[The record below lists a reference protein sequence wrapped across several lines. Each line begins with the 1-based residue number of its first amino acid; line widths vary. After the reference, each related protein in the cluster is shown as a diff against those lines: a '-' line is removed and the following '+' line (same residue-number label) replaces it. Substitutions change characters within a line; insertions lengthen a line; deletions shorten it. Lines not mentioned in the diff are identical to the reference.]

1 MYILSYNIPY
11 KDLDMAMEKL
21 QIHNIYNVFYESP
34 LEITTDDYGYGYIEK
49 DDDGNIVGMW
59 ADYIEK
65 DDEDITLKVAMDD
78 TEGELNEF
86 IELVDSILGVKH
98 IALEENNTDYTTF
111 EFPAIHLDDT
121 WVIASPDEEY
131 PNKKQINFISQGAFG
146 TGMHE
151 TTQDILRLILN
162 KLDLKDKSVLDIGT
176 GSGILSIAASLTGA
190 AKVDAVDIRDI
201 TDEVELNASLNNIT
215 NIKAIVGNILE
226 DESQIDESYDWIFI
240 NIGGEETKMFMEFI
254 NKHLNENGDLL
265 VSGLVEWSFDEVK
278 ANVEKYGFEFIEKY
292 QTNEWCT
299 ATFKKR

>member
-49 DDDGNIVGMW
+49 DD
-59 ADYIEK
+59 
-65 DDEDITLKVAMDD
+65 EDITLKVAMED

-98 IALEENNTDYTTF
+98 IGLEENTNDYTTF
-111 EFPAIHLDDT
+111 EFPAIHIDDT
-121 WVIASPDEEY
+121 WVIASPEEEY
-131 PNKKQINFISQGAFG
+131 PNKNKINFISQGAFG
-146 TGMHE
+146 TGLHE

-162 KLDLKDKSVLDIGT
+162 KLELKDKTVLDIGT
-176 GSGILSIAASLTGA
+176 GSGILSIAASFTGA
-190 AKVDAVDIRDI
+190 KKVDAVDIRDI
-201 TDEVELNASLNNIT
+201 TDEVELNASLNNIN

-226 DESQIDESYDWIFI
+226 DESQIDEFYDWIFI

-254 NKHLNENGDLL
+254 NNHLNKNGNLL
-265 VSGLVEWSFDEVK
+265 VSGLVEWSFDEMK
-278 ANVEKYGFEFIEKY
+278 ANVEKYGFKFIEKY

-299 ATFKKR
+299 ATFKKSK

>member
-34 LEITTDDYGYGYIEK
+34 LEITTDDYGYG
-49 DDDGNIVGMW
+49 
-59 ADYIEK
+59 YIEK

-111 EFPAIHLDDT
+111 EFPAIHIDDT

-162 KLDLKDKSVLDIGT
+162 KLDLKDKTVLDIGT

-201 TDEVELNASLNNIT
+201 TDEVELNASLNNIN

-226 DESQIDESYDWIFI
+226 DESQIDEFYDWIFI

>member
-49 DDDGNIVGMW
+49 DD
-59 ADYIEK
+59 
-65 DDEDITLKVAMDD
+65 EDITLKVAMDD

-86 IELVDSILGVKH
+86 IDLVDSILGVKH

-190 AKVDAVDIRDI
+190 KKVDAVDIRDI

>member
-49 DDDGNIVGMW
+49 DD
-59 ADYIEK
+59 
-65 DDEDITLKVAMDD
+65 EDITLKVAMED
-78 TEGELNEF
+78 TEEELNEF

-98 IALEENNTDYTTF
+98 IGLEENTNDYTTF
-111 EFPAIHLDDT
+111 EFPAIHIDDT
-121 WVIASPDEEY
+121 WVIASPEEEY
-131 PNKKQINFISQGAFG
+131 PKKNKINFISQGAFG
-146 TGMHE
+146 TGLHE

-162 KLDLKDKSVLDIGT
+162 KLELKDKTVLDIGT
-176 GSGILSIAASLTGA
+176 GSGILSIAASFTGA
-190 AKVDAVDIRDI
+190 KKVDAVDIRDI
-201 TDEVELNASLNNIT
+201 TDEVELNASLNNIN

-226 DESQIDESYDWIFI
+226 DESQIDEFYDWIFI

-254 NKHLNENGDLL
+254 NNHLNKNGNLL

-278 ANVEKYGFEFIEKY
+278 ANVEKYGFKFIEKY

-299 ATFKKR
+299 ATFKKSK

>member
-34 LEITTDDYGYGYIEK
+34 LEITTDDYGYG
-49 DDDGNIVGMW
+49 
-59 ADYIEK
+59 YIEK

-176 GSGILSIAASLTGA
+176 GSGILSIAASFTGA
-190 AKVDAVDIRDI
+190 KKVDAVDIRDI
-201 TDEVELNASLNNIT
+201 TDEVELNASLNNIN

-226 DESQIDESYDWIFI
+226 DESQIDEFYDWIFI

-265 VSGLVEWSFDEVK
+265 VSGLVEWSFNEVK

>member
-34 LEITTDDYGYGYIEK
+34 LEITTDDYGYG
-49 DDDGNIVGMW
+49 
-59 ADYIEK
+59 YIEK

-190 AKVDAVDIRDI
+190 KKVDAVDIRDI

-215 NIKAIVGNILE
+215 NIKAIVENILE

>member
-34 LEITTDDYGYGYIEK
+34 LEITTDDYGYG
-49 DDDGNIVGMW
+49 
-59 ADYIEK
+59 YIEK

-254 NKHLNENGDLL
+254 NKHLNENGNLL
-265 VSGLVEWSFDEVK
+265 VSGLVEWSFDEAK

>member
-49 DDDGNIVGMW
+49 DD
-59 ADYIEK
+59 
-65 DDEDITLKVAMDD
+65 EDITLKVAMED

-98 IALEENNTDYTTF
+98 IGLEENTNDYTTF
-111 EFPAIHLDDT
+111 EFPAIHIDDT
-121 WVIASPDEEY
+121 WVIASPEEEY

-146 TGMHE
+146 TGLHE

-162 KLDLKDKSVLDIGT
+162 KLELNDKTVLDIGT
-176 GSGILSIAASLTGA
+176 GSGILSIAASFTGA
-190 AKVDAVDIRDI
+190 KKVDAVDIRDI
-201 TDEVELNASLNNIT
+201 TDEVELNASLNNIN

-226 DESQIDESYDWIFI
+226 DESQIDEFYDWIFI

>member
-49 DDDGNIVGMW
+49 DD
-59 ADYIEK
+59 
-65 DDEDITLKVAMDD
+65 EDITLKVAMDD

-86 IELVDSILGVKH
+86 IELVDSILGAKH

-176 GSGILSIAASLTGA
+176 GSGILSIAASFTGA
-190 AKVDAVDIRDI
+190 KKVDAVDIRDI
-201 TDEVELNASLNNIT
+201 TDELELNASLNNIN

-226 DESQIDESYDWIFI
+226 DESQIDEFYDWIFI

>member
-49 DDDGNIVGMW
+49 
-59 ADYIEK
+59 Y
-65 DDEDITLKVAMDD
+65 DEDITLKVAMDD

>member
-49 DDDGNIVGMW
+49 DD
-59 ADYIEK
+59 
-65 DDEDITLKVAMDD
+65 EDITLKVAMDD

-98 IALEENNTDYTTF
+98 IALAENNTDYTTF

>member
-49 DDDGNIVGMW
+49 DD
-59 ADYIEK
+59 
-65 DDEDITLKVAMDD
+65 EDITLKVAMDD

-98 IALEENNTDYTTF
+98 IGLEENTNDYTTF
-111 EFPAIHLDDT
+111 EFPAIHIDDT
-121 WVIASPDEEY
+121 WVIASPEEEY
-131 PNKKQINFISQGAFG
+131 PNKNKINFISQGAFG
-146 TGMHE
+146 TGLHE

-162 KLDLKDKSVLDIGT
+162 KLELNDKTVLDIGT
-176 GSGILSIAASLTGA
+176 GSGILSIAASFTGA
-190 AKVDAVDIRDI
+190 KKVDAVDIRDI

>member
-49 DDDGNIVGMW
+49 DD
-59 ADYIEK
+59 
-65 DDEDITLKVAMDD
+65 EDITLKVAMDD
-78 TEGELNEF
+78 TERELNEF

-98 IALEENNTDYTTF
+98 IGLEENTNDYTTF
-111 EFPAIHLDDT
+111 EFPAIHIDDT

>member
-34 LEITTDDYGYGYIEK
+34 LEITTDDYGYG
-49 DDDGNIVGMW
+49 
-59 ADYIEK
+59 YIEK

-215 NIKAIVGNILE
+215 NIKAIVENILE

-292 QTNEWCT
+292 QTTEWCT

>member
-1 MYILSYNIPY
+1 MSAYRLTS
-11 KDLDMAMEKL
+11 KFAGK
-21 QIHNIYNVFYESP
+21 
-34 LEITTDDYGYGYIEK
+34 
-49 DDDGNIVGMW
+49 
-59 ADYIEK
+59 
-65 DDEDITLKVAMDD
+65 
-78 TEGELNEF
+78 
-86 IELVDSILGVKH
+86 
-98 IALEENNTDYTTF
+98 
-111 EFPAIHLDDT
+111 PA
-121 WVIASPDEEY
+121 
-131 PNKKQINFISQGAFG
+131 N
-146 TGMHE
+146 
-151 TTQDILRLILN
+151 
-162 KLDLKDKSVLDIGT
+162 LKDKSVLDIGT

-299 ATFKKR
+299 PTFKKR